1 MLEVDVECFTDWHY
15 TKAECRR
22 YSIVGAYTKA
32 LNRLGW
38 TLSVLGSGRCCLSLV
53 LLDQR
58 SSQSKLRTYQNQNIH
73 PPANNY
79 NYPQARRLSEIAQR
93 KNTTEHLSVCVCV
106 CVGGWW
112 VVGGGGEG
120 GGVLTSNSC
129 ERLVAKAANWPAEPV
144 VCEYS

>member
-79 NYPQARRLSEIAQR
+79 NYPQARRLSETAQR
-93 KNTTEHLSVCVCV
+93 RTQNRTYKCVCGG
-106 CVGGWW
+106 GGW
-112 VVGGGGEG
+112 VGGGGG
-120 GGVLTSNSC
+120 GGVCVLTSNSC
-129 ERLVAKAANWPAEPV
+129 ERLVAKAANWPAEQI
-144 VCEYS
+144 VCKYS

>member
-58 SSQSKLRTYQNQNIH
+58 SSQSKLRAYQNQNIH

-93 KNTTEHLSVCVCV
+93 KNTTEHLSVCVC
-106 CVGGWW
+106 GG
-112 VVGGGGEG
+112 VVGGGWGWVD
-120 GGVLTSNSC
+120 VLTSDSC
-129 ERLVAKAANWPAEPV
+129 ERLVAKADNWPAEPV